1 MDHIEALLYEH
12 APRARELWL
21 STLPDRDD
29 VPEHTFSRRFERR
42 MAKLLRRQRR
52 SPQVNRTLLVLRR
65 TVAAVL
71 VLLSVSFAGLMTVE
85 AFRERVIQVVV
96 QVFEELS
103 EFRFNSNTDET
114 TTVPDISFAYLPDG
128 MNMITCETFN
138 NLHSWYLYED
148 TNGYYFDLRQS
159 VITKNTRSTK
169 ILDTEDAVTENW
181 SLRGNDV
188 FCATKNG
195 ESTLL
200 WSEGNV
206 LYTLSG
212 NISLD
217 ELKCIASQI
226 TFLKE

>member
-1 MDHIEALLYEH
+1 MDHIDSLLYEH

-42 MAKLLRRQRR
+42 MAQLLRRQRR
-52 SPQVNRTLLVLRR
+52 SPRMNQTLLVLKR

-85 AFRERVIQVVV
+85 AFRERVIQMVV
-96 QVFEELS
+96 QVFEELTD
-103 EFRFNSNTDET
+103 FRFNSTTDEA

-159 VITKNTRSTK
+159 VITKNTWSNK
-169 ILDTEDAVTENW
+169 ILDTQGAITENW
-181 SLRGNDV
+181 ILRGNEV
-188 FCATKNG
+188 TCATKNG
-195 ESTLL
+195 EHTLL
-200 WSEGNV
+200 WSEGNI
-206 LYTLSG
+206 LFTLSG
-212 NISLD
+212 NITLE
-217 ELKCIASQI
+217 ELKNIALQMTI
-226 TFLKE
+226 LKS